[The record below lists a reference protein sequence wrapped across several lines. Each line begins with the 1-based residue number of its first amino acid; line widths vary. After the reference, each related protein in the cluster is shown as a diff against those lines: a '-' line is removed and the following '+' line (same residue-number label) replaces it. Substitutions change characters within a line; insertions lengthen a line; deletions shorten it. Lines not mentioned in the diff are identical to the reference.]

1 MKDLLRPTLALL
13 LTMPLGLIGQM
24 TPDADPSQ
32 VAKTYEELVKEIDN
46 YHNEQFLEQANSL
59 EDAGAVV
66 VANDDYNEQFPE
78 QANSLEDMGAVVV
91 ANDDF
96 NEEEL
101 YILPQFTVSGERD
114 RGYYSGDTLAGT
126 RTNQMIKDTPMTISV
141 VNQDLMED
149 LGLTEISSLEKVVAS
164 IQDEGE
170 AYSNSVVRFRGLLT
184 RNQLFEFMQ
193 RKLGQNSYN
202 VERVEVIRGANS
214 LVYGQAAPGGKA
226 NYLAKKAEFGDD
238 ETEIRTEFGEN
249 NLYRVSIDH
258 NQQINDALAIRFMS
272 VYDEREYDQNFK
284 SKTLDGQT
292 VAISYRPTGKTQFN
306 LHLERY
312 FEERVS
318 PRNSYLDRTGEYGK
332 TGILED
338 LPATPDVVDF
348 LSADALQYM
357 INYNDGSLFG
367 SSRSR
372 VPQLDINSAE
382 DLKNFYENAGIN
394 EDNFGYGSPDLIR
407 ERYGIF
413 IMGDVTHQFTDNLA
427 LKTAFAHEEYNGFTQ
442 QLAGTG
448 DIYLSATSRASLRNP
463 NQEVNSTADAA
474 NASDPS
480 YLIYDGSDLA
490 TMPSAYILPT
500 WEKSHLTDDTD
511 SLRTTL
517 SWSKNIKGS
526 KQQFILGLDYD
537 RRESTDIQYQ
547 QVLSYADIADNG
559 YWSSSLFRA
568 RDYVLLSDYHNGRY
582 DAFQSFNFTNEIS
595 PNYNPNASH
604 STDRFDQENRDN
616 TEDNFQDQL
625 DAGNAVD
632 PADQEFA
639 TTSPGYEAANSL
651 VNPNYYALRCSR
663 EAVVDTKA
671 IWLANQGSYLRGR
684 LNTLLGV
691 RFDYIDLEAE
701 SLEIQSLGR
710 DKSSP
715 IDDTYT
721 EASPSLGA
729 LFWANKSFGVFA
741 NYAQS
746 IESPTGWAINPI
758 GESVPA
764 ETGMGF
770 EGGVK
775 FELLEGKLSGQLT
788 FFDITKENDSLTSLP
803 TPALMR
809 LYPYVGGL
817 TGGPND
823 VLYTN
828 DGASFNPYGRNVA
841 GIDTNSSGIELDVYY
856 NPTSN
861 LSLFLGY
868 AFSDALFK
876 SGPKDPATG
885 GNLVEDGQRVPGTA
899 QHNANFTARYNFNEG
914 ALKGW
919 HVGCNLKYRSKS
931 YYNRLYA
938 DVGSDSRY
946 TDTGSARPGGIG
958 TKFFDENGVETSAG
972 DGRTDAL
979 DGRPDLFPNID
990 FDGNPFPGAYTEY
1003 FDIWLGDSFQT
1014 GLFFGWSGKLFNQES
1029 DAPRYYFSISVDNL
1043 FDERDL
1049 IASGNHARYTD
1060 GRRIRFKASIKF

>member
-1 MKDLLRPTLALL
+1 MFTLSSRAEAAGFAYL
-13 LTMPLGLIGQM
+13 LTASLLIANEGVIL
-24 TPDADPSQ
+24 PEAKDSEPSDS
-32 VAKTYEELVKEIDN
+32 AI
-46 YHNEQFLEQANSL
+46 
-59 EDAGAVV
+59 V
-66 VANDDYNEQFPE
+66 VANDDYNE
-78 QANSLEDMGAVVV
+78 G
-91 ANDDF
+91 
-96 NEEEL
+96 EL

-149 LGLTEISSLEKVVAS
+149 LNLTEISSLEKVVAS

-238 ETEIRTEFGEN
+238 ETEFRTEIGEN
-249 NLYRVSIDH
+249 NLHRVSIDY
-258 NQQINDALAIRFMS
+258 NQQINDVMAIRFMS
-272 VYDEREYDQNFK
+272 IYDEREYDQNFK
-284 SKTLDGQT
+284 SKALNGQT
-292 VAISYRPTGKTQFN
+292 LAISYRPTEKTQFN

-312 FEERVS
+312 FEERGS

-367 SSRSR
+367 SSTSR
-372 VPQLDINSAE
+372 VPQLNINSAE

-442 QLAGTG
+442 QLATSG
-448 DIYLSATSRASLRNP
+448 DIFLSATSRAGLRNP
-463 NQEVNSTADAA
+463 NQEVNSIPTAA
-474 NASDPS
+474 NAQDPG
-480 YLIYDGSDLA
+480 YLIYDGSDLS
-490 TMPSAYILPT
+490 TMPSPYIIPT
-500 WEKSHLTDDTD
+500 WEQSHLTDDTD
-511 SLRTTL
+511 SVRTTL
-517 SWSKNIKGS
+517 SWSKNILDS

-537 RRESTDIQYQ
+537 RRESTDVQFQ
-547 QVLSYADIADNG
+547 QVLGSANINADG
-559 YWSSSLFRA
+559 SWSSSSYRA
-568 RDYVLLSDYHNGRY
+568 RDYVLLSDYHNGGY
-582 DAFQSFNFTNEIS
+582 TDFQFFNFTNEVS
-595 PNYNPNASH
+595 PNFNTNTNTSNSRYNA
-604 STDRFDQENRDN
+604 
-616 TEDNFQDQL
+616 
-625 DAGNAVD
+625 A
-632 PADQEFA
+632 
-639 TTSPGYEAANSL
+639 SPGEEAINSL
-651 VNPNYYALRCSR
+651 TNPNYYALRRSR

-671 IWLANQGSYLRGR
+671 VWLANQGSYKRGR

-764 ETGMGF
+764 ETGIGF

-828 DGASFNPYGRNVA
+828 DGASFSPYGRNVA

-856 NPTSN
+856 NPSSN

-946 TDTGSARPGGIG
+946 TTSGSARPGGIG
-958 TKFFDENGVETSAG
+958 ANFFGEDPG

-979 DGRPDLFPNID
+979 DGRPDLFPNVD
-990 FDGNPFPGAYTEY
+990 FDGNPFLGAYTEY

-1014 GLFFGWSGKLFNQES
+1014 GLFFGWSGRLFSNEN
-1029 DAPRYYFSISVDNL
+1029 DAPRYYFQVAADNL
-1043 FDERDL
+1043 FDERAL
-1049 IASGNHARYTD
+1049 YASGNHARYTD
-1060 GRRIRFKASIKF
+1060 GRRIRFKATIKF